1 MEKWFEE
8 AENNTGPDVV
18 LYLVGTK
25 LDKAEVVGRAVSTE
39 EGEELARQHGALF
52 CEVSAKTG
60 EEVRRPFVE
69 VVDGIIRKGLDVG
82 SGRTGGTVKVGADEE
97 GQGGYLSVCAC

>member
-25 LDKAEVVGRAVSTE
+25 LDKAEVVGRAVTTE
-39 EGEELARQHGALF
+39 EGEELARQHRALF

-69 VVDGIIRKGLDVG
+69 VVDGILRRGLDVG
-82 SGRTGGTVKVGADEE
+82 RGRTSGMLRVGADEE
-97 GQGGYLSVCAC
+97 GDAGYLSGCAC

>member
-1 MEKWFEE
+1 MDKWFEE
-8 AENNTGPDVV
+8 VENNTGSDVV

-25 LDKAEVVGRAVSTE
+25 LDRAEVVGRAVSTE

-69 VVDGIIRKGLDVG
+69 VVDGIIRRGLDVG
-82 SGRTGGTVKVGADEE
+82 KGRTGGTVRVGAGEEE
-97 GQGGYLSVCAC
+97 GGAYLSGCAC